1 MDTTQTCCSNHNTVV
16 KQVFPILF
24 PFISLYYRTS
34 RTFIVVNQNIPCEKT
49 EGSENSVARFAQSWL
64 CQIKI
69 KGAHL
74 PLANFGLGR
83 KGQLVLKLAFLS
95 FFFACFLFCSCFN
108 KKFTYHEI
116 IFQEQTFNDSPS
128 SLIVETTI
136 SYVC

>member
-83 KGQLVLKLAFLS
+83 KGQLVLKLAFL
-95 FFFACFLFCSCFN
+95 FFFFLLVFYFVLVLI
-108 KKFTYHEI
+108 K
-116 IFQEQTFNDSPS
+116 
-128 SLIVETTI
+128 SLHTMKLFFRNRPLMILPHH
-136 SYVC
+136 

>member
-16 KQVFPILF
+16 KQVFPILS

-95 FFFACFLFCSCFN
+95 LFFLLVFDFVLVLIKSLHTMKLFFRN
-108 KKFTYHEI
+108 RPLMILPHH
-116 IFQEQTFNDSPS
+116 
-128 SLIVETTI
+128 
-136 SYVC
+136 